1 MKNILRITTLCL
13 AVFALSFSV
22 QAQKFGYVNTNKILE
37 ELPAVKQA
45 DANIA
50 ALQKQLESK
59 YQKDVQALQTMYA
72 EVQQKVQSGVLSP
85 KQQQE
90 EEAKLMAKQEE
101 LRKFEVESQG
111 KLSNKRTELV
121 QPILDDVNEAIQAV
135 GKEGGY
141 QFIFDE
147 QVLLYKESAQDV
159 TDKVRAKLATN

>member
-37 ELPAVKQA
+37 ELPEVKQA

-59 YQKDVQALQTMYA
+59 YQKDVQALQTLYA
-72 EVQQKVQSGVLSP
+72 DIQGKVQSGTLSP
-85 KQQQE
+85 KQQE
-90 EEAKLMAKQEE
+90 EEAAKIRTQEE
-101 LRKFEVESQG
+101 AIRKFEAESQN
-111 KLSNKRTELV
+111 KLVNKRTELI
-121 QPILDDVNEAIQAV
+121 QPIIDKVNAAIQAV

-159 TDKVRAKLATN
+159 TDKVKAKLATN